1 MASYKQTQYEVLR
14 RRCVALQQ
22 QGWKQVAIA
31 QALGLTQGWVS
42 RTLTKF
48 RQQGQKGLAWQ
59 KQPGAKPRLTQQQ
72 LIQLVS
78 ELNKG
83 AEYHGFPGHIWTR
96 PRVNEV
102 IRKLFG
108 VSYDPSQV
116 GRLLKKVEWTRQKP
130 QRKARQQNQQRVE
143 HWREER
149 LPELK
154 KSPG

>member
-31 QALGLTQGWVS
+31 QALRMTQGWVS

-48 RQQGQKGLAWQ
+48 RQQGQDGLAWQ
-59 KQPGAKPRLTQQQ
+59 KQPGAKPRLTHEQ
-72 LIQLVS
+72 LIQLVA
-78 ELNKG
+78 ELNQG
-83 AEYHGFPGHIWTR
+83 AEHHGFPGHVWTR

-102 IRKLFG
+102 IKKLFG

-116 GRLLKKVEWTRQKP
+116 GRILKKVEWTRQKP

-143 HWREER
+143 QWREER

-154 KSPG
+154 KSPS